1 MLNAIGRELP
11 EHVDGYGRVIPFAG
25 AFAARPTT
33 RRHAPPVKTVR
44 PKGVRDRTFALHHR
58 RATVG

>member
-1 MLNAIGRELP
+1 MLNAIGRELS
-11 EHVDGYGRVIPFAG
+11 EHVDGYSRVISFVG

-44 PKGVRDRTFALHHR
+44 PRGIRDCTLALRHR

>member
-1 MLNAIGRELP
+1 MLNDVRRDLP
-11 EHVDGYGRVIPFAG
+11 EHVDAYGRVISFAR

-44 PKGVRDRTFALHHR
+44 PRGVRDRTFPLHYR
-58 RATVG
+58 RATVA